1 MWLLLFALISS
12 CSFIDDDKD
21 NSSAKNIHYKVTFQV
36 EGWQLLKDGQSDY
49 AWMNKDDGRV
59 LISNS
64 FCNEYQNQ
72 SLNNLALKTINSLS
86 DGKLTQEKKITFHER
101 EALEVEGEG
110 KVDGVGVHL
119 KLLNTRRNNCYF
131 DFIAITPISVGTK
144 GSEDFKI
151 FLQSVEF
158 K

>member
-1 MWLLLFALISS
+1 
-12 CSFIDDDKD
+12 
-21 NSSAKNIHYKVTFQV
+21 
-36 EGWQLLKDGQSDY
+36 
-49 AWMNKDDGRV
+49 MNKDDGRV

-72 SLNNLALKTINSLS
+72 SLNNLAMKTINSLS
-86 DGKLTQEKKITFHER
+86 DGQLTQEKKITFHER

>member
-12 CSFIDDDKD
+12 CSFIDNDKD
-21 NSSAKNIHYKVTFQV
+21 NNSAKNIHYKVTF
-36 EGWQLLKDGQSDY
+36 ELKGWQPLKDGQSDY
-49 AWMNKDDGRV
+49 AWMNQDDGRV

-86 DGKLTQEKKITFHER
+86 EGKLMRERIVTFYDR
-101 EALEVEGEG
+101 EALEVEGQG

-119 KLLNTRRNNCYF
+119 KMLNTRRHNCYF
-131 DFIAITPISVGTK
+131 DFIAITPIAVGTK
-144 GSEDFKI
+144 GPEDFKI